1 MIDKVLEDCRKAH
14 VQINHEK
21 SHLSPSRQLE
31 KHLGFTLDF
40 AGSGTITVPQDRWDR
55 LRQDIETLL
64 RAAELHR
71 KVPARLVASTAG
83 QIISMGLAIG
93 DVSRLFTR
101 SLYRDIDSAP
111 SWNGHVHLST
121 ESVKELHFWSKTART
136 KFTSNICPV
145 TDQGE
150 AIHLASD
157 ASNIG

>member
-21 SHLSPSRQLE
+21 SHLSPPRQLE
-31 KHLGFTLDF
+31 KHLGFTLNF
-40 AGSGTITVPQDRWDR
+40 SGSGTIAVPQDRWNR
-55 LRQDIETLL
+55 LRQDIGTLL
-64 RAAELHR
+64 RATELDK
-71 KVPARLVASTAG
+71 KVPVRLVASTTC

-93 DVSRLFTR
+93 DVSRLFTM

-111 SWNGHVHLST
+111 SLNSHIQLST
-121 ESVKELHFWSKTART
+121 ESIKELHFWSKTDRT
-136 KFTSNICPV
+136 QFTGDIYPV
-145 TDQGE
+145 TDKGE